1 MEEYGKRPATIRRIW
16 RRYTADGLTGKEL
29 QMAVRAAAT
38 EILGEYIDSNYYH
51 GAIKRSDKL
60 GNPRIAELVASQRL
74 PKLRVELRKLCLQW
88 RRQAR
93 GLREQAGGTERA
105 MSYEICSE
113 DVLALLRATNK
124 KKVKVA

>member
-1 MEEYGKRPATIRRIW
+1 
-16 RRYTADGLTGKEL
+16 
-29 QMAVRAAAT
+29 MAVRAAAT

-88 RRQAR
+88 RKEAR
-93 GLREQAGGTERA
+93 VCKEVPCGGCGLVKAASLEKV
-105 MSYEICSE
+105 SE